1 MQGWQLFVQASCR
14 SNQGR
19 QAMLAHREAKE
30 ISMGTQGKL
39 RLLTELIEKHYP
51 DKILIFTNDNN
62 TVYKISQEYLIP
74 AITYQTPVKERHEIL
89 QKYKE
94 GDYKIIVASHVLNE
108 GVDVPSAKI
117 AIILSGTGST
127 REYIQRLGRIL
138 RKANQGEKFAILY
151 EIVAEDTS
159 EEKTSA
165 RRKGET
171 NYSVNKPN
179 NNQGEIIFYPQIN
192 QGLRAAEPKTTW
204 GEEE

>member
-1 MQGWQLFVQASCR
+1 
-14 SNQGR
+14 
-19 QAMLAHREAKE
+19 
-30 ISMGTQGKL
+30 
-39 RLLTELIEKHYP
+39 
-51 DKILIFTNDNN
+51 
-62 TVYKISQEYLIP
+62 
-74 AITYQTPVKERHEIL
+74 
-89 QKYKE
+89 
-94 GDYKIIVASHVLNE
+94 VLNE

-165 RRKGET
+165 RRKGES
-171 NYSVNKPN
+171 NYSVNKPDKK
-179 NNQGEIIFYPQIN
+179 QGEILFYPQIN
-192 QGLRAAEPKTTW
+192 HGFKAAESKTIW